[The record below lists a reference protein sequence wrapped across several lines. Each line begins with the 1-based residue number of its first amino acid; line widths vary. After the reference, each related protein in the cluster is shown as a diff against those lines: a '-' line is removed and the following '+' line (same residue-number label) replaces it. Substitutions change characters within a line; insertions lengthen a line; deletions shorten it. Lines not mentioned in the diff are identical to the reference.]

1 MGAGWAK
8 PALVEPFTTFQ
19 AWDHGKASEVV
30 CVFKDNEFDFGVD
43 VDIVAALLEGDRQT
57 AEKVVKKLAPDDR
70 GVINGLAFLGV
81 LAFFSRA
88 PDRGDA
94 LRAKVGLAFDAFD
107 LEDTNDLSR
116 DEFTIALL
124 SCLRALT
131 VALGRGVPPTDS
143 DCEQIVNKAYTD
155 RGKDYSTSVSKHEF
169 FDFVA
174 ASVEGCAGFE
184 DVLIGFGVSGL
195 ASTTTPSGVEAAP
208 ELFASPVK
216 D

>member
-1 MGAGWAK
+1 MGAGWPK
-8 PALVEPFTTFQ
+8 PALVEPFTAFQ

-43 VDIVAALLEGDRQT
+43 VDIVAALLEGDRKT
-57 AEKVVKKLAPDDR
+57 AEAVIKKLAPDDR

-174 ASVEGCAGFE
+174 AAVEGCAGFE
-184 DVLIGFGVSGL
+184 DVLRGFGVSGL
-195 ASTTTPSGVEAAP
+195 SSTTPVGVEAAP

>member
-1 MGAGWAK
+1 MGAGWPK
-8 PALVEPFTTFQ
+8 PALVEPFTAFQ

-43 VDIVAALLEGDRQT
+43 VDIVAALLEGDRKT
-57 AEKVVKKLAPDDR
+57 AEAVIKKLAPDDR
-70 GVINGLAFLGV
+70 GVINGLAFLST

-155 RGKDYSTSVSKHEF
+155 RGKD
-169 FDFVA
+169 
-174 ASVEGCAGFE
+174 
-184 DVLIGFGVSGL
+184 
-195 ASTTTPSGVEAAP
+195 
-208 ELFASPVK
+208 
-216 D
+216 

>member
-1 MGAGWAK
+1 M
-8 PALVEPFTTFQ
+8 
-19 AWDHGKASEVV
+19 
-30 CVFKDNEFDFGVD
+30 
-43 VDIVAALLEGDRQT
+43 
-57 AEKVVKKLAPDDR
+57 
-70 GVINGLAFLGV
+70 
-81 LAFFSRA
+81 
-88 PDRGDA
+88 
-94 LRAKVGLAFDAFD
+94 
-107 LEDTNDLSR
+107 
-116 DEFTIALL
+116 

>member
-1 MGAGWAK
+1 MGAGWPK
-8 PALVEPFTTFQ
+8 PALVEPFTAFQ

-43 VDIVAALLEGDRQT
+43 VDIVAALLEGDRKT
-57 AEKVVKKLAPDDR
+57 AEAVIKKLAPDDR
-70 GVINGLAFLGV
+70 GVINGLAFLST

-184 DVLIGFGVSGL
+184 DVLRGFGVSGL
-195 ASTTTPSGVEAAP
+195 SSSTPSGVEAAP